1 MVLSEMSTTHGQF
14 GSTSAGDDSAMVKIV
29 QSIRKILMT
38 NDNEMNDKILCRT
51 LWEFNIC
58 ARKVMMTLFDRLT

>member
-29 QSIRKILMT
+29 QSIGKVRMAS
-38 NDNEMNDKILCRT
+38 DDEVDDEILCRT

-58 ARKVMMTLFDRLT
+58 ARKVMITLFDRVT